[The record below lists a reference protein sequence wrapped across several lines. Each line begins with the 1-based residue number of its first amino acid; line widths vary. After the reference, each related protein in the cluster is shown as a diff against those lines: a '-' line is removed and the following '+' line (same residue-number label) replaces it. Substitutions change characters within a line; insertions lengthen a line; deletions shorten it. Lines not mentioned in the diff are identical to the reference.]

1 MQNSPTSFSFSRVM
15 SGWWWL
21 LDRDGLRI
29 ARFAAF
35 WVLVKFALYSLDHMM
50 GLNQGLGLATTTF
63 FVDPFFV
70 GVLYL
75 VALSDDG
82 RGPMQMTSEA
92 SGRYLALLGLIILT
106 SLGMM
111 LGFLLL
117 VLPGIA
123 LAILWSIA
131 VPVLLAEQ
139 KGPIDAMR
147 TSFDLVKSQFWPV
160 FGVFCVFGVGAI
172 AVIAVVAFFDLTN
185 VTGAPGP
192 LLALDSLIEVIT
204 SIVGIYLATA
214 IYREFGFG
222 GRHDVTVFD

>member
-29 ARFAAF
+29 AQFAAF
-35 WVLVKFALYSLDHMM
+35 WVLVKFGLYCVDHMI

-63 FVDPFFV
+63 FADPFFV

-92 SGRYLALLGLIILT
+92 ARRYLAMLGLIVLT

-111 LGFLLL
+111 IGFLLL
-117 VLPGIA
+117 IIPGIV

-139 KGPIDAMR
+139 KGPIDAMH
-147 TSFDLVKSQFWPV
+147 TSFDLVKGQFWPV
-160 FGVFCVFGVGAI
+160 LGSYCVFAVGLI
-172 AVIAVVAFFDLTN
+172 AVLTILTFLDLSS

-192 LLALDSLIEVIT
+192 LLAIDAVVQVIT
-204 SIVGIYLATA
+204 SIISIYLASA

-222 GRHDVTVFD
+222 GRHDVAVFD